1 MAIGTLQQA
10 LGGVNSQVSENV
22 EKVSLSR
29 RRLNCA
35 FVSTERRP
43 QEIYSCEEHSLI
55 FVVFFLNNF

>member
-22 EKVSLSR
+22 EKVSPSR

-35 FVSTERRP
+35 LVATERRP
-43 QEIYSCEEHSLI
+43 
-55 FVVFFLNNF
+55 

>member
-29 RRLNCA
+29 RRFNCA
-35 FVSTERRP
+35 LVSTER
-43 QEIYSCEEHSLI
+43 
-55 FVVFFLNNF
+55 